1 MPVFSG
7 GKTMGFN
14 KETFLQAFVQSGVS
28 KITAEREMSRI
39 ISNKDKWFETIDC
52 SFLPE
57 DLKSSYKNLIERRL
71 SSL

>member
-1 MPVFSG
+1 MNFSSYG
-7 GKTMGFN
+7 G
-14 KETFLQAFVQSGVS
+14 
-28 KITAEREMSRI
+28 
-39 ISNKDKWFETIDC
+39 SNKGKWFETIDC